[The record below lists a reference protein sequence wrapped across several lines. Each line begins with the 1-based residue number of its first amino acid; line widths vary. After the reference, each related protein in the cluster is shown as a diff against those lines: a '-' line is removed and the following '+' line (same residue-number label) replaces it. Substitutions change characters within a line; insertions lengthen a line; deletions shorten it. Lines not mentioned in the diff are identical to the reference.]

1 MGKFDER
8 ALRMRKERIDL
19 FGDKS
24 VTAIISRPER
34 RPLSYREAVPGLA
47 ADIANAKP
55 PKLCFDIK
63 CTNEVHDL
71 NVYMFVAT
79 DPDAA
84 PLGMAACEA
93 CSKKSDEEILDILRT
108 EFAKQFGIDPTKPAS
123 VVGTHFAEMGTE
135 QTVHGI
141 KLAIVDG
148 IRGEPCPQA
157 MIFSELL
164 ERRALPR
171 FVFAFRGH
179 NNCIA
184 ITNQLYLDLRDL
196 GIENRFTFKEG
207 SSSSLKSDGEPIG
220 LHRWVELEGWVI
232 DGSGGAFGN
241 PVLFQRAEDYYRAR
255 QMTDIHDVTRE
266 PDDVP
271 LGEAPAA

>member
-1 MGKFDER
+1 
-8 ALRMRKERIDL
+8 
-19 FGDKS
+19 
-24 VTAIISRPER
+24 
-34 RPLSYREAVPGLA
+34 
-47 ADIANAKP
+47 
-55 PKLCFDIK
+55 
-63 CTNEVHDL
+63 
-71 NVYMFVAT
+71 MFVAT

-207 SSSSLKSDGEPIG
+207 SSSSLKSEGADQPFSRESFVAKVSAGEPNV
-220 LHRWVELEGWVI
+220 R
-232 DGSGGAFGN
+232 
-241 PVLFQRAEDYYRAR
+241 
-255 QMTDIHDVTRE
+255 
-266 PDDVP
+266 P
-271 LGEAPAA
+271 LGTDLAGSINGTRRSAVSDSAFQWVPG